1 MSPNRKRGVELLV
14 ELSITDALKLKNLNK
29 ITLCDDLIG
38 IWAQL
43 DVDDIYPFT
52 KVEKEQMQKI
62 RALLKKDI
70 NDKYNL
76 YQYGLYISTVVYQ
89 IKEKDISQLNKI
101 YHDLPI
107 QSKKDIQINVQD
119 ISNLLNLRPG
129 IYIKEIMNDIEKKII
144 NNELNNTK
152 EDLTNYIE
160 RHYRKQSK

>member
-1 MSPNRKRGVELLV
+1 MSPNRKRGIDLLTD
-14 ELSITDALKLKNLNK
+14 LSIDDALKLKNLNQ

-52 KVEKEQMQKI
+52 KVEKEQMKEI
-62 RALLKKDI
+62 RSLLKKDI
-70 NDKYNL
+70 NDEYNL
-76 YQYGLYISTVVYQ
+76 YKAGLYISTVVYQ
-89 IKEKDISQLNKI
+89 IKKKDITTLNKI

-107 QSKKDIQINVQD
+107 KSRKDININGQD

-144 NNELNNTK
+144 NHELNNTK
-152 EDLTNYIE
+152 EDLNNYIE
-160 RHYRKQSK
+160 KHYKKTR